1 MLEQVEAGQQI
12 DLLKINVLQALQY
25 IIKAWEEITAETI
38 RNCWCHTNILPV
50 GISADLKSLSD
61 HVHTAENAISDE
73 LCKVF
78 EKIHL
83 SESMEVEEFLS
94 IPEEDIVYEVP
105 SDDQLMTELVDTFK
119 IAESSNN
126 SEDVDDSTEIAVIS
140 ASTALQGL
148 ETVQAFLLQQE
159 NASEYVKM
167 TNILERYIRE
177 KKANAMR
184 QTSIDQYFNQ

>member
-1 MLEQVEAGQQI
+1 ML
-12 DLLKINVLQALQY
+12 
-25 IIKAWEEITAETI
+25 
-38 RNCWCHTNILPV
+38 
-50 GISADLKSLSD
+50 S
-61 HVHTAENAISDE
+61 ISDE

-78 EKIHL
+78 EKLHL

-94 IPEEDIVYEVP
+94 IPEEDIIYDVP

-119 IAESSNN
+119 IAESSNS

>member
-1 MLEQVEAGQQI
+1 ML
-12 DLLKINVLQALQY
+12 
-25 IIKAWEEITAETI
+25 
-38 RNCWCHTNILPV
+38 
-50 GISADLKSLSD
+50 S
-61 HVHTAENAISDE
+61 ISDE

-78 EKIHL
+78 EKLHL

>member
-1 MLEQVEAGQQI
+1 
-12 DLLKINVLQALQY
+12 
-25 IIKAWEEITAETI
+25 
-38 RNCWCHTNILPV
+38 
-50 GISADLKSLSD
+50 
-61 HVHTAENAISDE
+61 
-73 LCKVF
+73 
-78 EKIHL
+78 
-83 SESMEVEEFLS
+83 MEVEEFLS

-159 NASEYVKM
+159 SEYVKM
-167 TNILERYIRE
+167 TTILER
-177 KKANAMR
+177 KKLMLCDKQA
-184 QTSIDQYFNQ
+184 

>member
-1 MLEQVEAGQQI
+1 
-12 DLLKINVLQALQY
+12 
-25 IIKAWEEITAETI
+25 
-38 RNCWCHTNILPV
+38 
-50 GISADLKSLSD
+50 
-61 HVHTAENAISDE
+61 
-73 LCKVF
+73 
-78 EKIHL
+78 
-83 SESMEVEEFLS
+83 MEVEEFLS

-140 ASTALQGL
+140 GSTALQGL

-159 NASEYVKM
+159 NASEYAKM
-167 TNILERYIRE
+167 TNILGRYIRE